1 MGVHRSDG
9 LAGGATELMQNVA
22 VEAML
27 RPLGGNLLIAA
38 VGGGS
43 HHVAI
48 VGGEYRMSARNDERN
63 ANTRE
68 EKS

>member
-1 MGVHRSDG
+1 
-9 LAGGATELMQNVA
+9 MQNVA